1 MCWVGSITVYR
12 CVSISV
18 GGEILVLALTG
29 GIINNIR
36 LFTSFFL
43 IFIRID
49 ISLGDVV
56 SKEAKVIIWRILHR

>member
-1 MCWVGSITVYR
+1 M
-12 CVSISV
+12 
-18 GGEILVLALTG
+18 LALTG